1 MLPRCH
7 QDDNGRWN
15 PLRGLA
21 MSPLLMLAAPPLQ
34 QITYSAINDELRD
47 RLGFPALLHTPGT
60 SHQIEVMVQLM
71 LPFC

>member
-1 MLPRCH
+1 
-7 QDDNGRWN
+7 
-15 PLRGLA
+15 

-47 RLGFPALLHTPGT
+47 RLGFPALLHTVPGT